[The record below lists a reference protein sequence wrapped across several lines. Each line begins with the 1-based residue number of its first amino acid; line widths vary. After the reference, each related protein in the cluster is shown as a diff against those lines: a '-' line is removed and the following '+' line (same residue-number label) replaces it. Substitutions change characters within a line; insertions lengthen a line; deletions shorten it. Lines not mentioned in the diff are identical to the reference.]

1 MFLCK
6 FKEDHFTY
14 MYMLKQLINFSLGLV
29 KKVVRV
35 GEGGISGC
43 GILGRLVWIFEGYVR
58 ARYV

>member
-1 MFLCK
+1 
-6 FKEDHFTY
+6 

-35 GEGGISGC
+35 GEGGISFFLVSGGISGC

-58 ARYV
+58 ARNV